1 MNCIMIWIGL
11 IRVQC
16 SSQHGRNGT
25 ILRQP
30 AVCRARI
37 HDHPY
42 SFPRGLCPFAALISP
57 PFAPDGVRIRSC
69 RHSGPDDNLNLAM
82 TSDKVN
88 LTTLVF
94 LFQTLH

>member
-11 IRVQC
+11 IRVRC

-57 PFAPDGVRIRSC
+57 PFTPDAVGYDRADIP
-69 RHSGPDDNLNLAM
+69 GP
-82 TSDKVN
+82 
-88 LTTLVF
+88 TTI
-94 LFQTLH
+94 